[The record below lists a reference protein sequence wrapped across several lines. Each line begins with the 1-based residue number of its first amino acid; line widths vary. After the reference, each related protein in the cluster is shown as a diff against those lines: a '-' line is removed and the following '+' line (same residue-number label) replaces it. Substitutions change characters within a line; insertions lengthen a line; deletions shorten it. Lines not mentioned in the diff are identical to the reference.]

1 MIPENLDPNQEEEL
15 PEPMYRPETTA
26 QSISSGLYGWLQPI
40 LFALTVLF
48 LISTFLGRLIGVKG
62 SSMVPTLHDKDMLL
76 LQSIGYSPKAGDIVV
91 LSERSFEEGTPIVKR
106 VIATEGQVVD
116 IDYDSGTVYVDG
128 VALDEPYLGEPMRE
142 PTWETTSQ
150 HFEVP
155 EGHIFVLGDN
165 RNNSTDSRD
174 PRVGMVDVRCVLG
187 RAIWRLIP
195 FGGIDG

>member
-1 MIPENLDPNQEEEL
+1 MAPEKSKATEEEDL

-26 QSISSGLYGWLQPI
+26 QSILSGLYGWLQPI

-76 LQSIGYSPKAGDIVV
+76 LQSIAYTPKAGDIVV
-91 LSERSFEEGTPIVKR
+91 LSEQSFEEGTPIVKR
-106 VIATEGQVVD
+106 VIATAGQIVD
-116 IDYDSGTVYVDG
+116 IDYDAGTVYVDG

-142 PTWETTSQ
+142 PTWTTTSQ

-155 EGHIFVLGDN
+155 EGSIFVLGDN

-174 PRVGMVDVRCVLG
+174 PRVGMVDTRCVLG

-195 FGGIDG
+195 FGGIEG

>member
-1 MIPENLDPNQEEEL
+1 MIPENSKPAEEEDL

-26 QSISSGLYGWLQPI
+26 QSFFSGLYGWLQPI

-142 PTWETTSQ
+142 PTWETTRQ
-150 HFEVP
+150 PFEVP

-165 RNNSTDSRD
+165 RNNSPDSRD

-195 FGGIDG
+195 FGGIGE